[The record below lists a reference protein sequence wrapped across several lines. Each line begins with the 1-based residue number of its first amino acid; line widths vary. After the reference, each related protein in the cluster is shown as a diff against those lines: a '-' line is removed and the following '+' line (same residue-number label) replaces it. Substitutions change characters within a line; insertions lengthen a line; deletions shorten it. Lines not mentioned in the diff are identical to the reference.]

1 MGPLHVSLRDGAA
14 SGLLYGIRKNY
25 PDSEDGTVLALRD
38 TLSERFGPPAQG
50 ELLHSKISKLTLGR
64 AEWSTPRGLLSV
76 EAKLN
81 PAEQLEINVRL
92 AVGKVPDIGEPV
104 SEATV
109 LRSAQA
115 LLDDLVPDSLAV
127 PVTIESLKL
136 GGQAVNVWMRSKFD
150 ETGMK
155 WNGAVSTEGALSEG
169 FAKELLAVASELT
182 QG

>member
-1 MGPLHVSLRDGAA
+1 MIFSAPTFLHQSNHSAPAVRDFILANDGLLSLASYSISDLEAAGFTEKHSAWHLGPLHVSLRDGAA

-38 TLSERFGPPAQG
+38 ALSERFGPPAQG

-115 LLDDLVPDSLAV
+115 LL
-127 PVTIESLKL
+127 
-136 GGQAVNVWMRSKFD
+136 
-150 ETGMK
+150 
-155 WNGAVSTEGALSEG
+155 
-169 FAKELLAVASELT
+169 
-182 QG
+182 